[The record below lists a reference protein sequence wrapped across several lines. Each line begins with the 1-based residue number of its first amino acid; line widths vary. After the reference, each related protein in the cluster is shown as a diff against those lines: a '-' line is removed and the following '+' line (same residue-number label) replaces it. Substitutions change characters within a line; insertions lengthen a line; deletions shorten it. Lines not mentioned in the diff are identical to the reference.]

1 MSGDPDIDRS
11 FDPDFPAQ
19 ESEQLDSLAQRME
32 QERPAPRALFRG
44 ELRRRLLETA
54 ERQPGGAERM
64 RFRIAAYACSGAALL
79 AIAALGVAGAGPLA
93 AG

>member
-11 FDPDFPAQ
+11 FDPDLPAQ
-19 ESEQLDSLAQRME
+19 ESEQLESLAQRME

-44 ELRRRLLETA
+44 ELRRRLLETV
-54 ERQPGGAERM
+54 ERPPGGAERM